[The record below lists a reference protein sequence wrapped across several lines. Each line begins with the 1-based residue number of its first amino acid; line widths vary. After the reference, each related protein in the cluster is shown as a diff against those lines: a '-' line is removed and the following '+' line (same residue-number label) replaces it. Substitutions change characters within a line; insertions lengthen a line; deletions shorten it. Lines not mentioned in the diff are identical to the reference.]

1 MKKIMPVIAAL
12 GLIAVCV
19 LGFFGYRAARKYIP
33 TKEMADLKSFY
44 GVSGEDTAILYNQ
57 ELQEARG
64 LYMNGQTYLPI
75 SWVNEHI
82 NKRFYWDGTENML
95 VYALPD
101 QIVYA
106 DGETQGANG
115 KPLLLDREDGVWLAL
130 GLVNNYTDVEILAFD
145 SGDVK
150 RVFVTDWGTRN
161 MAAVKKSGKV
171 RVRGGV
177 KSPIVTE
184 VERDM
189 QVAVLESME
198 KWSKVQTPDG
208 HLGYI
213 QNKCLDTPEPQAFEG
228 TAELPEYYGTPMDE
242 KVVMAWHQVTSRE
255 GNAGLN
261 KLLEKTRG
269 VNVVSPTWFALT
281 DNEGNYS
288 SLADQD
294 YVKAA
299 HDKGIQV
306 WALLDNFSGDVQS
319 EKLLASTSTRKKL
332 IDSLMADVE
341 KYDLD
346 GLNMDFEGL
355 KQEAGVHYVQFLREL
370 SIPCRQKGI
379 VLSVDNTVPAEFNKF
394 YDRKEQGI
402 VADYVV
408 IMGYDEHYNGGA
420 PGSVASL
427 GYVRDGIE
435 NTLKLVPREKVI
447 LGVPFYT
454 RVWTETDEGVKSSAL
469 GIEEAKAWIEANQVD
484 LYWQK
489 ELGQYYGELPLENG
503 IKMVW
508 MEDEESLKLKM
519 NLARENDLAGV
530 ACWKLGLEDEEAW
543 TAIGWD

>member
-1 MKKIMPVIAAL
+1 
-12 GLIAVCV
+12 
-19 LGFFGYRAARKYIP
+19 
-33 TKEMADLKSFY
+33 
-44 GVSGEDTAILYNQ
+44 
-57 ELQEARG
+57 
-64 LYMNGQTYLPI
+64 
-75 SWVNEHI
+75 
-82 NKRFYWDGTENML
+82 
-95 VYALPD
+95 
-101 QIVYA
+101 
-106 DGETQGANG
+106 
-115 KPLLLDREDGVWLAL
+115 
-130 GLVNNYTDVEILAFD
+130 
-145 SGDVK
+145 
-150 RVFVTDWGTRN
+150 
-161 MAAVKKSGKV
+161 
-171 RVRGGV
+171 
-177 KSPIVTE
+177 
-184 VERDM
+184 
-189 QVAVLESME
+189 
-198 KWSKVQTPDG
+198 
-208 HLGYI
+208 
-213 QNKCLDTPEPQAFEG
+213 
-228 TAELPEYYGTPMDE
+228 
-242 KVVMAWHQVTSRE
+242 
-255 GNAGLN
+255 
-261 KLLEKTRG
+261 
-269 VNVVSPTWFALT
+269 
-281 DNEGNYS
+281 
-288 SLADQD
+288 
-294 YVKAA
+294 
-299 HDKGIQV
+299 
-306 WALLDNFSGDVQS
+306 
-319 EKLLASTSTRKKL
+319 
-332 IDSLMADVE
+332 MADVE

-370 SIPCRQKGI
+370 SIPCRQKGL